1 MKKVTKADL
10 DAYIRRARG
19 LIAEHGWVVQYIGP
33 GLPGSGARRN
43 DPPYAYSVGLSKA
56 FNHPE
61 IYLVGLPYETSV
73 SVINEAG
80 KRIKDGA
87 RFDGACYSDVIVQQ
101 FPVAFMPIEKRSVI
115 AHSAAGRN
123 ILGNVFQG
131 IQMIVPDATGRFPWD
146 EGCDRDMAS
155 VQMSLLDVVGD
166 PPSLGIRVPM
176 IQ

>member
-33 GLPGSGARRN
+33 GIPGSGARQD
-43 DPPYAYSVGLSKA
+43 DPPYAYSVGFSRA

-73 SVINEAG
+73 SVINAAG
-80 KRIKDGA
+80 NRIKEGM
-87 RFDGACYSDVIVQQ
+87 RFDGACYSDVIVEH

-115 AHSAAGRN
+115 SHSAAGRN
-123 ILGNVFQG
+123 ILGSVFQG
-131 IQMIVPDATGRFPWD
+131 VQMVVPDAAGRFPWD
-146 EGCDRDMAS
+146 EGCDPDMATI
-155 VQMSLLDVVGD
+155 QMSLVNVVGE
-166 PPSLGIRVPM
+166 PPSPDARVPKA
-176 IQ
+176 Q